1 MNALPPGTAPVAI
14 WHEAECSHY
23 IEDLALWRT
32 LADACGGPV
41 LDIGA
46 GTGRV
51 TLDLAAH
58 GHEVVAV
65 DYEQELLDALA
76 GRAREAGLEGIT
88 THLADARTLEGL
100 EGTFPLVILP
110 MQTVQLLGGR
120 AGRRSFLRAVQRHL
134 APGGLLAMAIG
145 DALSAFDG
153 DADGLPRADE
163 LQVGDTRYR
172 SQMVA
177 ITHDGDQA
185 TIHRI
190 RTIGD
195 DVESEYH
202 TIALDL
208 LWPEELETEA
218 LMLGYQRKPR
228 RSVAE
233 TDEYVGSTVVVVGG

>member
-1 MNALPPGTAPVAI
+1 MSTLPPGAAAVAI
-14 WHEAECSHY
+14 WHEVECSHY
-23 IEDLALWRT
+23 NEDLPLWRT

-65 DYEQELLDALA
+65 DYEPPLLEALTA
-76 GRAREAGLEGIT
+76 RARAAGLSGIT
-88 THLADARTLEGL
+88 THVADARTLEGL
-100 EGTFPLVILP
+100 DGTFALVIVP

-120 AGRRSFLRAVQRHL
+120 VGRRSFLRAVKPHIAR
-134 APGGLLAMAIG
+134 GGLMAMAIG

-163 LQVGDTRYR
+163 LVLEGTLYG

-177 ITHDGDQA
+177 ITHDGAQA

-208 LWPEELETEA
+208 LEADELQSEA
-218 LMLGYQRKPR
+218 LMLGYRRKPHLA
-228 RSVAE
+228 VAG
-233 TDEYVGSTVVVVGG
+233 TDDYVGSTVVVVGA